1 MVEHHLKMNHKIVP
15 TYTRMKECV
24 CVCVCVRVCV
34 CACVCVC
41 VKEREKKRNCSQI
54 GFGNMRNSDKLAYV
68 SVCLYMCVRVS
79 VSAFLYKWVCVRVR
93 CVMGY
98 KIHQRRLRLRRLIA
112 TSIAFHLFTFQ
123 ASFFSSSHSLERM
136 LSTLEVDELGLE

>member
-1 MVEHHLKMNHKIVP
+1 
-15 TYTRMKECV
+15 
-24 CVCVCVRVCV
+24 
-34 CACVCVC
+34 
-41 VKEREKKRNCSQI
+41 
-54 GFGNMRNSDKLAYV
+54 MRNSDKLAYV

-79 VSAFLYKWVCVRVR
+79 VSAFFVHVCVSACT

-123 ASFFSSSHSLERM
+123 ASFFSSSHSLDRM